1 MLKLRAL
8 VIDDSRIMRKMVME
22 SLTKTNLAAF
32 EYVEAEDGVDALS
45 KFDPASV
52 DIVFADWNMPKMS
65 GIEFVHKVRG
75 MKAGA
80 ETPIIMVTS
89 EKTMGK
95 MEIAMDKAGATGYVC
110 KPFTVEELQ
119 RKLSRVIAGIK
130 PRTDGP
136 PPPAKS
142 GGFFS
147 RLMDSLE

>member
-8 VIDDSRIMRKMVME
+8 VIDDSRIMRKMVMD
-22 SLTKTNLAAF
+22 SLTKTDLATF
-32 EYVEAEDGVDALS
+32 EYVEAEDGVDALA

-52 DIVFADWNMPKMS
+52 DIVFADWNMPRMS

-75 MKAGA
+75 MKSGA
-80 ETPIIMVTS
+80 ETPIVMVTS

-110 KPFTVEELQ
+110 KPFTVEELR
-119 RKLSRVIAGIK
+119 RKLTRIIGAIK
-130 PRTDGP
+130 PRPDA

-147 RLMDSLE
+147 RLMDGLD